1 MSWKRALNHGRD
13 PGLPEVDSCQSADR
27 WRDHHRALK
36 LRTSLISA
44 MKRNALLFA
53 VTICLLITVTFMAVH
68 DTRIPHAK
76 ITATATISTIVQ
88 RSVQDFDAAQIG
100 LAWQV
105 IMNASSLR
113 DQSSGA
119 TSSQKKPMRDAI
131 YGSHSLVLRERLSLA
146 ESRAFL
152 ELFLT
157 QILPTSQS
165 YGVSN
170 TDGVSNMWTSGSPY
184 LLPHELQKAEAKNMM
199 GLLHQLWVVHTQK
212 SSPSRMKD
220 SGTAKCLESSL
231 LHQFAHAA
239 MRLTA
244 ASCGQSGW
252 IWSAEGN
259 GLTYVLLRR
268 LSVAML
274 HLLHGE
280 VDMSGNPSERRQA
293 ACSSVLNEVRLLL
306 CRYVMS

>member
-13 PGLPEVDSCQSADR
+13 PGLPEVDSCQSVDR
-27 WRDHHRALK
+27 WKDHHRALK
-36 LRTSLISA
+36 LRTSFISA
-44 MKRNALLFA
+44 MKRNALLFT
-53 VTICLLITVTFMAVH
+53 VTICLLFTVTFMAVH

-76 ITATATISTIVQ
+76 ITATATISSTVQ
-88 RSVQDFDAAQIG
+88 RSVQAFDAAQVG

-105 IMNASSLR
+105 IMNASSLH
-113 DQSSGA
+113 DKSSGA
-119 TSSQKKPMRDAI
+119 TSSRKKSMREAT
-131 YGSHSLVLRERLSLA
+131 YGSHSLVLREELSLA
-146 ESRAFL
+146 ESRAIL

-165 YGVSN
+165 YGVSG
-170 TDGVSNMWTSGSPY
+170 TDGVSNTWTSGSPY
-184 LLPHELQKAEAKNMM
+184 LLPHELQKAGAKNMM
-199 GLLHQLWVVHTQK
+199 GLLQQLWVVHTQK
-212 SSPSRMKD
+212 SSPPKEAA
-220 SGTAKCLESSL
+220 SGNIQCLEANL

-239 MRLTA
+239 KRLTA

-252 IWSAEGN
+252 IWSVEGD

-280 VDMSGNPSERRQA
+280 AEMSGKQSEGRQA
-293 ACSSVLNEVRLLL
+293 ACNHVLDKVRLLL
-306 CRYVMS
+306 YNYLMP